1 MKMKEADTEFS
12 QNWLTENMI
21 VAIKIYRRVILLMD
35 TATES
40 LSTKVVTETSESSGI
55 RISLRQLA

>member
-1 MKMKEADTEFS
+1 MKDADTEFS